1 VRIFRL
7 ARRVLIFGLA
17 AVLLSVL
24 GFAALDRAFPLDLSR
39 LGDLSTVVLDRDGR
53 PLKLFL
59 NGAQAWRMPV
69 IQFEGGIPV
78 QAFAPDR
85 TRALTIAML
94 YFALAG
100 ALNWIAHWYRDNQ
113 SQSAAQIAAASEQQR
128 IGMDQVAM
136 AMESIKIVTVQEV
149 QGTRDLEIEAQNL
162 YEAGQKLKR
171 LVELV
176 RM

>member
-1 VRIFRL
+1 M
-7 ARRVLIFGLA
+7 G
-17 AVLLSVL
+17 
-24 GFAALDRAFPLDLSR
+24 
-39 LGDLSTVVLDRDGR
+39 
-53 PLKLFL
+53 
-59 NGAQAWRMPV
+59 
-69 IQFEGGIPV
+69 
-78 QAFAPDR
+78 
-85 TRALTIAML
+85 
-94 YFALAG
+94 
-100 ALNWIAHWYRDNQ
+100 
-113 SQSAAQIAAASEQQR
+113 AAQIAAASEQQR